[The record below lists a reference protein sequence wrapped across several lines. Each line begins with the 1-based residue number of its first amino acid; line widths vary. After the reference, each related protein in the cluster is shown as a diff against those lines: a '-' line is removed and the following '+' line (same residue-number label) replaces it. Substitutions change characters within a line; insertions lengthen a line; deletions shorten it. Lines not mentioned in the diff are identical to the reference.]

1 MGKRVALSRYREPEF
16 LLQGDRTRQILPIAD
31 EQLNGFGMVLAERIR
46 QSLREA
52 SLRSQCKT
60 TSLGGSFL
68 TLYKMTCNLI
78 GFERVDSG
86 PGAMA
91 M

>member
-46 QSLREA
+46 RVAQGGESKVAVQSA
-52 SLRSQCKT
+52 I
-60 TSLGGSFL
+60 
-68 TLYKMTCNLI
+68 I
-78 GFERVDSG
+78 GQ
-86 PGAMA
+86 
-91 M
+91 